1 MDLVVVGLCFVFGL
15 AFGSFANVVIQ
26 RVPRTES
33 LVKPPSECPK
43 CLTPLQWRDNVPIV
57 SWLVLR
63 GKCRHCGEP
72 ISKRYPLVELAT
84 GLLFAGIGAR
94 FGLDWALP
102 AFLLYGW
109 TLLVLA
115 VIDAYTRKIPNRL
128 TYPLTPT
135 LLVLLIG
142 AALLQGQPGWAV
154 RAVVAGL
161 LAFFLLFTM
170 AVINPGGMGMGDVKL
185 AAFLGL
191 GLGYLGWGHVVL
203 GLFGGFLIG
212 GVSAIGLLLVR
223 MRSRKDLIPFGPYL
237 AVGALVAVLVGRPLI
252 DGYLAWLAP

>member
-1 MDLVVVGLCFVFGL
+1 MDLLVVGLCFVFGL

-43 CLTPLQWRDNVPIV
+43 CLTPLQWRDNIPIV
-57 SWLVLR
+57 SWLLLR
-63 GKCRHCGEP
+63 GKCRHCREP
-72 ISKRYPLVELAT
+72 ISVRYPLVELAT

-94 FGLDWALP
+94 FGVDWALP
-102 AFLLYGW
+102 AFLLYAW

-115 VIDAYTRKIPNRL
+115 VIDASTRKIPNRL

-135 LLVLLIG
+135 LLVLLGG
-142 AALLQGQPGWAV
+142 AALLQGQPGWAL
-154 RAVVAGL
+154 RALIAGL

-203 GLFGGFLIG
+203 GLFAGFLVG
-212 GVSAIGLLLVR
+212 GVTAIGLLVVR
-223 MRSRKDLIPFGPYL
+223 RRSRKDLIPFGPYL
-237 AVGALVAVLVGRPLI
+237 AVGALLAVLAGGPII